1 MSNSSTQA
9 ILAESERVAAQYS
22 WEGTFADYLEL
33 VVGNPEI
40 SRLSHGLIYESI
52 ADAGIDEAPS
62 GAPVYKHFEDEV
74 FGLDDQLERL
84 VRYFASGA
92 SRLEIRKRI
101 LLLIGPPASGKST
114 IVGLIKK
121 ALESYTRTDA
131 GATYAI
137 KGCPMQ
143 EEPLHLIPREARPM
157 LLEEFGVYVEGDLCP
172 RCRYVLRENYQGR
185 IGDMPVSRVVFSE
198 QEAIGIGFYVAK
210 NPNPTDAS
218 RLIGSVDSGQMGG
231 DRVEVAGKA
240 FRMDGELNVGNR
252 GLVEFGEI
260 FKADPHLLTNLLGL
274 AQEQQIKMDR
284 FGSVYVDETVIGHSN
299 AGDFEKFM
307 RDETSEALKDRLI
320 AIQIPYNTRVQDETR
335 IYRKMLSESSSQGT
349 HIAPLT
355 LPTVSTFAVLS
366 RLEPPAR
373 QGMTLLDKLR
383 VYDGEMIRQA
393 PMVNVREMR
402 RRHPDEGMEGL
413 SPRYVMNRLSAAVE
427 DPSIACLSPLR
438 ALDLLWNG
446 LKENVSLDL
455 ESRKMYLGFVTDSV
469 FEYGNRAVRD
479 VQRAYKEGFEESAT
493 DLLEDYLSN
502 VEAFCAGEN
511 YAERDLRD
519 LEKQTGISER
529 NRPDFRH
536 EIHRYFSNLKSR
548 GIAYDY
554 ASEGRLKSAIESRLL
569 PDRRTID
576 RTLTRPRPARQR
588 AEWRRLRSAI
598 YTRLIDNY
606 GYCGA
611 CASDVIRYAVRVV
624 KNRNV
629 LRTPKNEGVEWLWNL
644 NPVVPASRRN

>member
-1 MSNSSTQA
+1 M
-9 ILAESERVAAQYS
+9 
-22 WEGTFADYLEL
+22 
-33 VVGNPEI
+33 VGNPEI

-52 ADAGIDEAPS
+52 ADAGIDVAPS

-157 LLEEFGVYVEGDLCP
+157 LLEEFGIYVEGDLCP

-210 NPNPTDAS
+210 NPNPADAS

-393 PMVNVREMR
+393 PMVSVKEMR

-502 VEAFCAGEN
+502 VEAFCAGED

-548 GIAYDY
+548 GIAHDY

>member
-1 MSNSSTQA
+1 
-9 ILAESERVAAQYS
+9 
-22 WEGTFADYLEL
+22 
-33 VVGNPEI
+33 
-40 SRLSHGLIYESI
+40 
-52 ADAGIDEAPS
+52 
-62 GAPVYKHFEDEV
+62 
-74 FGLDDQLERL
+74 
-84 VRYFASGA
+84 
-92 SRLEIRKRI
+92 
-101 LLLIGPPASGKST
+101 
-114 IVGLIKK
+114 
-121 ALESYTRTDA
+121 
-131 GATYAI
+131 
-137 KGCPMQ
+137 
-143 EEPLHLIPREARPM
+143 
-157 LLEEFGVYVEGDLCP
+157 
-172 RCRYVLRENYQGR
+172 
-185 IGDMPVSRVVFSE
+185 
-198 QEAIGIGFYVAK
+198 
-210 NPNPTDAS
+210 
-218 RLIGSVDSGQMGG
+218 MGG

-393 PMVNVREMR
+393 PMVNVKEMR

-502 VEAFCAGEN
+502 VEAFCAGED

-536 EIHRYFSNLKSR
+536 EIHRYFSNLKAR
-548 GIAYDY
+548 GIAHDY